1 MNKHSDDFAALR
13 KALSLKK
20 HEKPG
25 SVYFEKLSNSIRK
38 SIESSSDTI
47 QLEYTGEQDEEFL
60 RKSISKWFSEDGEM
74 NSISADPSTRKQ
86 ESGWLEFLRSIFYG
100 IDLKPALV
108 GVYAV
113 ATVGLVFLGFM
124 IGANPESNPSLPN
137 GSLAESL
144 PHPFNSWFKQSE
156 TIATQALEE
165 SSKRSDANWPLFWKA
180 ASGKT
185 AQSSLMD
192 GFLTTTGASPV
203 DNEPG
208 LWRAHSNS
216 PLESNNLDQSGIG
229 LWRNP
234 AWGLPNDA
242 LRVSTNSNELPP
254 HLFDPIDLQTYPAK
268 Y

>member
-25 SVYFEKLSNSIRK
+25 SLYFEKLSDSIRQ
-38 SIESSSDTI
+38 SIESSADNI

-60 RKSISKWFSEDGEM
+60 RKSIAKWFSEDSEPKT
-74 NSISADPSTRKQ
+74 IPADPASRKD

-124 IGANPESNPSLPN
+124 IGANPDSNPSLPN
-137 GSLAESL
+137 GNLAESL

-156 TIATQALEE
+156 AIATQALEE
-165 SSKRSDANWPLFWKA
+165 SSERSDANWPLFWKA
-180 ASGKT
+180 SGT
-185 AQSSLMD
+185 TTQSSLMD
-192 GFLTTTGASPV
+192 GFLTTKGPSPV
-203 DNEPG
+203 ENEPG
-208 LWRAHSNS
+208 LWRAHSS
-216 PLESNNLDQSGIG
+216 SLEEGNLDQSGIG

-234 AWGLPNDA
+234 AWVLPNDA

-254 HLFDPIDLQTYPAK
+254 HLFDPIELQTYPAK

>member
-1 MNKHSDDFAALR
+1 MNKYSDDFATLR

-20 HEKPG
+20 HENPG
-25 SVYFEKLSNSIRK
+25 SVYFEKLSDSIRK
-38 SIESSSDTI
+38 SIESSADTI

-60 RKSISKWFSEDGEM
+60 RKSISKWFSEDGE
-74 NSISADPSTRKQ
+74 SKDVSANPTSRKR
-86 ESGWLEFLRSIFYG
+86 ESGWLEFLRSILYG

-108 GVYAV
+108 GVYGV

-124 IGANPESNPSLPN
+124 IGANPQSNPSLPN

-165 SSKRSDANWPLFWKA
+165 SSERSDANWPLFWKA
-180 ASGKT
+180 SGT
-185 AQSSLMD
+185 TTQSSLMD
-192 GFLTTTGASPV
+192 GFLTTKGASTV
-203 DNEPG
+203 DSEPG
-208 LWRAHSNS
+208 LWRAHTASS
-216 PLESNNLDQSGIG
+216 LESGNLDQSGIG

-254 HLFDPIDLQTYPAK
+254 HLFDPIDLQAYPAK

>member
-1 MNKHSDDFAALR
+1 MNKHSDDFATLR

-25 SVYFEKLSNSIRK
+25 SVYFEKLSDSIRK

-60 RKSISKWFSEDGEM
+60 RKSISKWFSEDSEPKA
-74 NSISADPSTRKQ
+74 ISDNPSSKNQ
-86 ESGWLEFLRSIFYG
+86 NSGWLEFLRSVFYG

-165 SSKRSDANWPLFWKA
+165 SSERSDANWPLFWKA
-180 ASGKT
+180 AASGKT
-185 AQSSLMD
+185 TRSSLMD
-192 GFLTTTGASPV
+192 GFLTTKGVSSV
-203 DNEPG
+203 ESDPG
-208 LWRAHSNS
+208 LWRAHSTS
-216 PLESNNLDQSGIG
+216 LEADHMDQSGIG

-234 AWGLPNDA
+234 AWGLPQDA

-254 HLFDPIDLQTYPAK
+254 HLFDPIELQTYPAK